1 MATAATRHCGPG
13 KDPTVWSDPVAG
25 DSTAVLKTLLEL
37 IPGSAFAVDTTGRYI
52 AFNDTHAERM
62 RLLWGSEI
70 HLGDPMLQAMTVP
83 EDTARAKTIL
93 DGVLS
98 GETIVEENV
107 FGDSRREQALLRVT
121 SAPLRDASGA
131 VVGACAASIEVP
143 MAADIE
149 QDEERFRRLVEAA
162 PEAIFTVSGGLFDYV
177 NPATCVLFGADDESA
192 LLGTPAV
199 ARIGV
204 LDDES
209 TAISSMGVAGR
220 TLDGSPI
227 DLEVYAVPFENW
239 GSSGALAFVRDVTA
253 RTRDDEELA
262 AVADR
267 SESLV
272 VARTYD
278 LEATVALLAA
288 RNEDLKHATEA
299 KSEFLSSMSHELRT
313 PLNSIIGFSG
323 LLQQGLVGELTPEQE
338 KQVNMINVSGHHLL
352 QLINEV
358 LDLSRIEAG
367 HMGTTLA
374 PVDVTA
380 LVTSVVESL
389 RPLAASKDLD
399 LSWKVGEDASS
410 MISDRLHLGQVLL
423 NLVGNAIKFTESGS
437 ASLSATREG
446 DDLVFEVVDT
456 GRGIPRAELRHIFED
471 FYQVDQDDVPRS
483 SGTGLGLSVSKRLVE
498 ELQGEMSV
506 TSTVGHGSTF
516 TVRLPLGRP
525 RQ

>member
-338 KQVNMINVSGHHLL
+338 KQVNMINVSGHHQRSPRPVQDRGRPYGDHTRSRRRDRSRHQRRGVVAPARGEQGPRPIVEGRRGR
-352 QLINEV
+352 QL
-358 LDLSRIEAG
+358 D
-367 HMGTTLA
+367 
-374 PVDVTA
+374 D
-380 LVTSVVESL
+380 L
-389 RPLAASKDLD
+389 RP
-399 LSWKVGEDASS
+399 
-410 MISDRLHLGQVLL
+410 
-423 NLVGNAIKFTESGS
+423 S
-437 ASLSATREG
+437 A
-446 DDLVFEVVDT
+446 
-456 GRGIPRAELRHIFED
+456 PRAGPAQPGRQRD
-471 FYQVDQDDVPRS
+471 QV
-483 SGTGLGLSVSKRLVE
+483 
-498 ELQGEMSV
+498 
-506 TSTVGHGSTF
+506 HG
-516 TVRLPLGRP
+516 VRLGEPECDKGG
-525 RQ
+525 